1 MKIFILLTTICSH
14 TALAGQINVQKRL
27 IYRTGFNSYAS
38 DIKVSAPTKI
48 EKANDFE
55 KSYLKWI
62 ENYDINIDQLNNM
75 VYDAMYEFNLEY
87 MTQDDCHD

>member
-1 MKIFILLTTICSH
+1 MKTFILFTAICSH
-14 TALAGQINVQKRL
+14 TTLAGQINVQKRL
-27 IYRTGFNSYAS
+27 IYRTGLNSYAS

-55 KSYLKWI
+55 ESYSKWI

-87 MTQDDCHD
+87 MTLAD